1 MKINSLP
8 TLDRLLSIT
17 YIYLNLKIINSKINA
32 AGQEVQYMSSKNK
45 TAGTEADTTQEQ
57 EQAASLKLFVVLS
70 KAYKSLMDQAVKD
83 MKSHGLASA
92 EFMVLEVLYHR
103 NRIPLQQIGEK
114 ILVTSGSI
122 TYNIDKLEKRGLL
135 KRVPCEDDR
144 RVTYAEITE
153 AGRELFD
160 NIFPQHVDS
169 IHSLMGGLDSE
180 EKAQATLLLKKL
192 GKGV

>member
-1 MKINSLP
+1 
-8 TLDRLLSIT
+8 
-17 YIYLNLKIINSKINA
+17 
-32 AGQEVQYMSSKNK
+32 MSSKNK
-45 TAGTEADTTQEQ
+45 TAATAADAQTEL

-70 KAYKSLMDQAVKD
+70 KAYKSLMDLAVKD
-83 MKSHGLASA
+83 MKKHGLASA

-103 NRIPLQQIGEK
+103 TRIPLQQIGEK

-135 KRVPCEDDR
+135 RRVPCEDDR

-160 NIFPQHVDS
+160 DIFPQHVDF

-180 EKAQATLLLKKL
+180 EKTQAALLLKKL

>member
-1 MKINSLP
+1 
-8 TLDRLLSIT
+8 
-17 YIYLNLKIINSKINA
+17 
-32 AGQEVQYMSSKNK
+32 MSSKNK
-45 TAGTEADTTQEQ
+45 TAATPADGQTEL

-70 KAYKSLMDQAVKD
+70 KAYKSLMDLAVKD
-83 MKSHGLASA
+83 MKKHGLASA

-103 NRIPLQQIGEK
+103 TRIPLQQIGGK

-135 KRVPCEDDR
+135 RRVPCEDDR

-153 AGRELFD
+153 AGRKLFD
-160 NIFPQHVDS
+160 DIFPQHVDF
-169 IHSLMGGLDSE
+169 IHNLMGGLDSE